1 MFAAAGFGEVVE
13 AARGGVHPRELLES
27 LPPDIAASVGLVGA
41 EEDARRRAGEY
52 FDAGLDE
59 LVLVPA
65 TAGDDA
71 GRRSLETLRDLAA

>member
-1 MFAAAGFGEVVE
+1 M
-13 AARGGVHPRELLES
+13 HPAKLLES
-27 LPPDIAASVGLVGA
+27 LPPELPASVGLVGTEA
-41 EEDARRRAGEY
+41 EARKRASDY

-71 GRRSLETLRDLAA
+71 GKRTLSSLRDLDA

>member
-1 MFAAAGFGEVVE
+1 MFTAAGFGELVDS
-13 AARGGVHPRELLES
+13 ARRGAHPAQLLEQIPAG
-27 LPPDIAASVGLVGA
+27 LAAAVGLVGT
-41 EEDARRRAGEY
+41 EDEARQRAAEY

-71 GRRSLETLRDLAA
+71 GRRSLERLRNLAP